1 MNKIKQFRKKMGM
14 TQKELSEK
22 SGISRPY
29 ISKLENNEC
38 IIIKSSTMVA
48 IANALQ
54 KPVSVIF
61 FKWNVHHKIRLK
73 VFSKALLNYNSK

>member
-1 MNKIKQFRKKMGM
+1 MNNIKQFRKKMGM

-61 FKWNVHHKIRLK
+61 FK
-73 VFSKALLNYNSK
+73 

>member
-54 KPVSVIF
+54 KPESVIF

-73 VFSKALLNYNSK
+73 VFSKAQLNYNSK

>member
-54 KPVSVIF
+54 RPVSVIF
-61 FKWNVHHKIRLK
+61 
-73 VFSKALLNYNSK
+73 LNEMYTIKYGWKFFQKHN

>member
-38 IIIKSSTMVA
+38 IIIKSSS
-48 IANALQ
+48 ALSI
-54 KPVSVIF
+54 PS
-61 FKWNVHHKIRLK
+61 
-73 VFSKALLNYNSK
+73 SPLLLCAHSHA